1 MDFQKEF
8 EKFKPFED
16 EVVINDFSFAFD
28 GLTAE
33 DLSSEFT
40 GDFDS
45 DYSNY
50 IAMRNGKKSTAQ
62 RFKHHAIKKA
72 KKISKPISIWVPENR
87 DVHIVG
93 GQKMCFEK
101 AHDPNDVIVL
111 EINNPNSFDIT
122 VDLFRP
128 STPYLYTQ
136 STRLNIND
144 LVVVA
149 GGQTVLYTDILAY
162 LTANIT
168 RLTKMHV
175 NVSSETQL
183 NQPLACK
190 SFNFRADQFIR
201 IKPVAQNRSLFQY
214 EALSVDIDLDTV
226 LNAPFIIDGSQ
237 YFQYT
242 VLAGQNVTL
251 GFDFTQIRLRDAF
264 LDAME
269 SEKFELK

>member
-8 EKFKPFED
+8 EKFKPFDD
-16 EVVINDFSFAFD
+16 EVVLNDFSFAFD
-28 GLTAE
+28 GLTSE
-33 DLSSEFT
+33 DLNSEFT
-40 GDFDS
+40 GDFDK

-62 RFKHHAIKKA
+62 RFKYHARKKA
-72 KKISKPISIWVPENR
+72 KEMSKPISIWVPEQR

-128 STPYLYTQ
+128 SSPYLYTQ
-136 STRLNIND
+136 STSLNIND

-162 LTANIT
+162 LSANM
-168 RLTKMHV
+168 TKLSKV
-175 NVSSETQL
+175 KVDVSNEDQL
-183 NQPLACK
+183 NQPITCK

-201 IKPVAQNRSLFQY
+201 VKPVAQNRSIFQY
-214 EALSVDIDLDTV
+214 EALSVEIDLDTV
-226 LNAPFIIDGSQ
+226 LNSDFVIDGSQ

-242 VLAGQNVTL
+242 ILAGQHVTF
-251 GFDFTQIRLRDAF
+251 GFDFMQLRLRDAF
-264 LDAME
+264 FDALQ